1 MANNVFAVPVFLV
14 VFREALEAVIIVSIL
29 LAFLKK
35 TLGGPGGDVKAY
47 KKLRKQ
53 VWLGSLIGFLICMI
67 VASAIIGVFYTVG
80 RSSWA
85 QNGLYY
91 EGAFALFGSII
102 ITIMGA
108 ALLRVTKMQDK
119 WRVKLAKAVD
129 NPLRLGGRK
138 GIFKRFFEK
147 YAMFVLPFVTV
158 LREGI
163 EAVVFVAGVSFTAPA
178 TAFPLPVFC
187 GLLVGGIVGYLLYRG
202 GVGAKLQLFLVI
214 STCLLYLV
222 AAGLFSRAVWSF
234 ESAKW
239 NKVVGGDA
247 AEVGNGPGS
256 YDIDNSVWHVN
267 CCGPEAPGSEAWG
280 ILNGIFGW
288 TNSATYGSVISY
300 NVYWIF
306 IIIGFLV
313 LRFHESTGRYPFMKA
328 KAKTADSDSDVNSS
342 SGGSHGGVVD
352 TKAPVQEKTSN
363 VTASQ

>member
-1 MANNVFAVPVFLV
+1 MAGNNVFAVPVFLV
-14 VFREALEAVIIVSIL
+14 VFRESLEAVIIISIL
-29 LAFLKK
+29 LAFLKQ
-35 TLGGPGGDVKAY
+35 TLGGPDGDVVAY

-53 VWLGSLIGFLICMI
+53 VWLGGVVGFLICMI

-91 EGAFALFGSII
+91 EGAFSLFGSII

-108 ALLRVTKMQDK
+108 ALLRITKMQDK

-129 NPLRLGGRK
+129 NPLRMGGRK
-138 GIFKRFFEK
+138 GIVKRFLEK
-147 YAMFVLPFVTV
+147 YSMFVLPFVTV

-178 TAFPLPVFC
+178 TAFPLPVVC
-187 GLLVGGIVGYLLYRG
+187 GLALGGIVGYLLYRG
-202 GVGAKLQLFLVI
+202 GVGTKLQVFLVI

-222 AAGLFSRAVWSF
+222 AAGLFSRAVWDF
-234 ESAKW
+234 EQAKW

-280 ILNGIFGW
+280 ILNAIFGW

-306 IIIGFLV
+306 VIIGFLI
-313 LRFHESTGRYPFMKA
+313 LRFNESTGRYPFMKA
-328 KAKTADSDSDVNSS
+328 KARTADSDSDHNSS
-342 SGGSHGGVVD
+342 SGGSHVVEN
-352 TKAPVQEKTSN
+352 KAPVRAQAN
-363 VTASQ
+363 VVTKSQ